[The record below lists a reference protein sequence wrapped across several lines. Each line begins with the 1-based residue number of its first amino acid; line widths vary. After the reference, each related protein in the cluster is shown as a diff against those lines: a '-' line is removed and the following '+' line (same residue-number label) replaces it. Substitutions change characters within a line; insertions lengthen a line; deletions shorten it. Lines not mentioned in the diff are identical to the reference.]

1 MTSNLTYNY
10 LHCNNILIY
19 NNTVTTLTIVH
30 YNNYGLIKSIRYII
44 SQINLAISVSV
55 INNNKKIVR
64 IFSNKIKLIINVL
77 INN

>member
-44 SQINLAISVSV
+44 S
-55 INNNKKIVR
+55 
-64 IFSNKIKLIINVL
+64 
-77 INN
+77 